1 MRIGF
6 VAFSSALAFG
16 RSPNP
21 IAPPATAETL
31 MKLLLVVNLI
41 ECGSMAAIF
50 FWCNRT
56 ISSQQYV
63 HSPL

>member
-31 MKLLLVVNLI
+31 MKRLLVVNLI
-41 ECGSMAAIF
+41 ESGSMAAVF
-50 FWCNRT
+50 SRCNRT
-56 ISSQQYV
+56 IPFLQYV
-63 HSPL
+63 HKPL